1 MQGLISPCSSIR
13 REGRGRTITEEAW
26 IARIVS
32 GDADAFRELVDKY
45 GNYLFQAVYGVLR
58 STKDAEDVTQ
68 EALLKIYASLPQY
81 RYQGFK
87 TWLTRIAVN
96 KAIDFKRS
104 QNRKKE
110 ELTDDWEEHTLPE
123 PLQSSSVETQ
133 VIRRERSTYVRERL
147 DHLPENYRDV
157 VVAFYIE
164 EKSYQQ
170 IAEEQQ
176 IAIKTVE
183 SKLYRAKQY
192 MRKVWK
198 EEEWE

>member
-1 MQGLISPCSSIR
+1 MM
-13 REGRGRTITEEAW
+13 A
-26 IARIVS
+26 
-32 GDADAFRELVDKY
+32 GDRDAFRELVDQY
-45 GNYLFQAVYGVLR
+45 GSYLFKAVFSVLR

-81 RYQGFK
+81 RYQGLK
-87 TWLTRIAVN
+87 TWMARIAVN
-96 KAIDFKRS
+96 KAIDFKRAKD
-104 QNRKKE
+104 RKKE
-110 ELTDDWEEHTLPE
+110 ELTDEWEGLDVQPMLRERP
-123 PLQSSSVETQ
+123 VEDM
-133 VIRRERSTYVRERL
+133 VLNRERSDRVRDYL
-147 DHLPENYRDV
+147 DQLPENYRDV

-176 IAIKTVE
+176 IALKTVE

>member
-1 MQGLISPCSSIR
+1 M
-13 REGRGRTITEEAW
+13 
-26 IARIVS
+26 VS

-81 RYQGFK
+81 RYQGLK

-104 QNRKKE
+104 QDRKKE
-110 ELTDDWEEHTLPE
+110 DLTDDWEGRTPPE
-123 PLQSSSVETQ
+123 PLQSSPVETQ

-147 DHLPENYRDV
+147 DRLPENYRDV

-176 IAIKTVE
+176 VAIKTVE

>member
-1 MQGLISPCSSIR
+1 MAGER
-13 REGRGRTITEEAW
+13 
-26 IARIVS
+26 
-32 GDADAFRELVDKY
+32 DAFRELVDQY
-45 GNYLFQAVYGVLR
+45 GSYLFKAVYAVLR

-68 EALLKIYASLPQY
+68 EALMKIYTSLPQY
-81 RYQGFK
+81 RYQGLK
-87 TWLTRIAVN
+87 TWMTRIAVN

-104 QNRKKE
+104 KDRKKE
-110 ELTDDWEEHTLPE
+110 ELTIEWEGLGAEPLLRECPVEDTVIYRERRDRVRDYVDQLPE
-123 PLQSSSVETQ
+123 S
-133 VIRRERSTYVRERL
+133 
-147 DHLPENYRDV
+147 YRDV

-170 IAEEQQ
+170 ISEEQQ
-176 IAIKTVE
+176 IALKTVE